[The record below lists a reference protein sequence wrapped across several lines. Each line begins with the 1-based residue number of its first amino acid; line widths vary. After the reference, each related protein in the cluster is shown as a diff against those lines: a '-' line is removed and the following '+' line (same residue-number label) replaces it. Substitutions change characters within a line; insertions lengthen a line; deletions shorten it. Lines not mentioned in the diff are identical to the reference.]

1 MIGVSGKDNGLL
13 QKAKKHQTLRRYIQM
28 PPEAAQEIEGHWV
41 GQEKSRYDFTLKLLE
56 TKTTTRGYMVYRMKD
71 RYGNQF
77 IAFDGREQWEI
88 EQENIDSFGVPI
100 DPDQGETFRYTL
112 ENNDCFTCKAT
123 VNRHDIANF
132 KYGSPDSKYKQTVLN
147 RIKLNKYIG

>member
-1 MIGVSGKDNGLL
+1 
-13 QKAKKHQTLRRYIQM
+13 M

-147 RIKLNKYIG
+147 RIKLNKFIG

>member
-1 MIGVSGKDNGLL
+1 
-13 QKAKKHQTLRRYIQM
+13 M

-88 EQENIDSFGVPI
+88 EQENIDSFGAPI
-100 DPDQGETFRYTL
+100 DPDQGEIFRYIL

>member
-1 MIGVSGKDNGLL
+1 
-13 QKAKKHQTLRRYIQM
+13 M
-28 PPEAAQEIEGHWV
+28 PPEAAQEIDGHWV

-147 RIKLNKYIG
+147 RIKLNKFIG

>member
-1 MIGVSGKDNGLL
+1 
-13 QKAKKHQTLRRYIQM
+13 M

-88 EQENIDSFGVPI
+88 EEKNADSFGVPI
-100 DPDQGETFRYTL
+100 DPDEGEIIRHTL
-112 ENNDCFTCKAT
+112 EKGDCFTCKAT

-147 RIKLNKYIG
+147 RIKLNKFIG

>member
-1 MIGVSGKDNGLL
+1 
-13 QKAKKHQTLRRYIQM
+13 M

>member
-1 MIGVSGKDNGLL
+1 
-13 QKAKKHQTLRRYIQM
+13 M
-28 PPEAAQEIEGHWV
+28 PPEATQEIEGNWV

>member
-1 MIGVSGKDNGLL
+1 
-13 QKAKKHQTLRRYIQM
+13 M
-28 PPEAAQEIEGHWV
+28 PPEATQEIEGNWV

-147 RIKLNKYIG
+147 RIKLNKFIG

>member
-1 MIGVSGKDNGLL
+1 
-13 QKAKKHQTLRRYIQM
+13 M

-88 EQENIDSFGVPI
+88 EQENIDSFGAPI

-147 RIKLNKYIG
+147 RIKLNKFIG